1 MLFYSCYS
9 CYSVSTKTLKY
20 NTIIAT
26 LQLVDA
32 VCDKAMLLSDEDIK
46 TLAWSE
52 FVSGLDIKK
61 YKELIRYLKE
71 RRLYVDEPVTSD
83 ETEE

>member
-1 MLFYSCYS
+1 M
-9 CYSVSTKTLKY
+9 KY

-32 VCDKAMLLSDEDIK
+32 VCDKAVLLSDEYIK
-46 TLAWSE
+46 NLAWSE
-52 FVSGLDIKK
+52 FVSGLDTEK

-71 RRLYVDEPVTSD
+71 RRLYVNEPVIED
-83 ETEE
+83 ESEEI

>member
-1 MLFYSCYS
+1 M
-9 CYSVSTKTLKY
+9 KY

-52 FVSGLDIKK
+52 FMAGLDKTK
-61 YKELIRYLKE
+61 YPQLIRYLKE
-71 RRLYVDEPVTSD
+71 RRLYVNEPVTSD

>member
-1 MLFYSCYS
+1 M
-9 CYSVSTKTLKY
+9 KY

-71 RRLYVDEPVTSD
+71 RRLYVNEPVTSD